1 MTPTRDRRPLVE
13 EACRELARTGSTSA
27 VARIAARE
35 GLAAR
40 SLARSFAET
49 VGVTPR
55 QYAEAARLSA
65 LKARLRRGV
74 RVSDALFDAGFGSSS
89 RLYEKSDGRL
99 GMTPATYR
107 KGGSGMTIRWATAP
121 CRLGRI
127 LVAATE
133 KGVCSVKLGST
144 DAPLEVKL
152 YREFHSAT
160 LVRDDSRLGRWIAA
174 LVEELDGGPPAG
186 LPVDIAVSA
195 FREKVYRAL
204 LAIPRGETRSY
215 AEVARSIGRPTA
227 VRAVARACATNPVAV
242 VIPCH
247 RVVGSDG
254 RLTGYRWG
262 VARKKAILSE
272 ERAAAK

>member
-1 MTPTRDRRPLVE
+1 
-13 EACRELARTGSTSA
+13 
-27 VARIAARE
+27 
-35 GLAAR
+35 
-40 SLARSFAET
+40 
-49 VGVTPR
+49 
-55 QYAEAARLSA
+55 
-65 LKARLRRGV
+65 
-74 RVSDALFDAGFGSSS
+74 
-89 RLYEKSDGRL
+89 
-99 GMTPATYR
+99 
-107 KGGSGMTIRWATAP
+107 MTIRWATAP

-272 ERAAAK
+272 EQAAAK